1 MRRMVGLGGLC
12 LSLLFACGSDGD
24 TVDRTSGNLC
34 GITGVVGETR
44 APIKSGA
51 CGIAKPVAVTRVAG
65 VNLSRPALMT
75 CENARALNY
84 WVRTGVLPAT
94 GKRGGGLSSMTVA
107 AHYACRTRN
116 SRKGAR
122 LSEHAKGNA
131 IDLSAFTFADGSGV
145 SVLKGWNGAPKD
157 RELLRKM
164 HGAACGPYGTVLG
177 PNSDRFHR
185 DHFHFDVAG
194 YRSGPYCR

>member
-1 MRRMVGLGGLC
+1 MEVGLASAVAEG
-12 LSLLFACGSDGD
+12 AT
-24 TVDRTSGNLC
+24 TVTATD
-34 GITGVVGETR
+34 GVV
-44 APIKSGA
+44 S
-51 CGIAKPVAVTRVAG
+51 
-65 VNLSRPALMT
+65 
-75 CENARALNY
+75 
-84 WVRTGVLPAT
+84 AT
-94 GKRGGGLSSMTVA
+94 TSMTVA
-107 AHYACRTRN
+107 AHYACRSRN
-116 SRKGAR
+116 SRRGAR

-157 RELLRKM
+157 REMLRKM
-164 HGAACGPYGTVLG
+164 HRSACGPYGTVLG